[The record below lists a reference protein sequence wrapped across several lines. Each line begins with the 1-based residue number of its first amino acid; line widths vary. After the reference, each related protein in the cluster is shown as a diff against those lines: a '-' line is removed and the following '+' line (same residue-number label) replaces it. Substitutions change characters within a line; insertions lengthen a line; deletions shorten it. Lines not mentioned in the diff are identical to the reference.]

1 MHPHYSAA
9 NSIDGLRR
17 KTVNGETRLAISR
30 VRTILQLSRYSMQ
43 CHRFRPSWPY
53 NGTGTGTGSAYCSG
67 MGEHHAIPSA
77 NSTAIG
83 TGYQNTTTH
92 IHNYVPNNAGSAAGA
107 YYWSSTQSSD
117 SENAN
122 MMQFLNGTWSTDPK
136 SSSHGM
142 RLVRTF

>member
-1 MHPHYSAA
+1 
-9 NSIDGLRR
+9 
-17 KTVNGETRLAISR
+17 
-30 VRTILQLSRYSMQ
+30 
-43 CHRFRPSWPY
+43 
-53 NGTGTGTGSAYCSG
+53 

-77 NSTAIG
+77 NSPAIG